1 MKLNY
6 LYYLYYFCDGLSS
19 VFDSQV
25 ISQLNAL
32 SDKRFFK
39 KIYLYLGFRNANERN
54 DFLDRKAS
62 TEIETVFFKSYPNY
76 PFFNFLNRKSIK
88 NALHIQNI
96 NLSEVIF
103 HTRGEIL
110 AWHLSKILDA
120 KYHKQ
125 IIPDVRGASVEEIKE
140 YYNLNKIL

>member
-1 MKLNY
+1 MKLN
-6 LYYLYYFCDGLSS
+6 YLYYFCDGLSS

-25 ISQLNAL
+25 IARFNAL
-32 SDKRFFK
+32 NDKKFFK
-39 KIYLYLGFRNANERN
+39 KIYLFLGIRNANERN
-54 DFLDRKAS
+54 DCLAKKAS
-62 TEIETVFFKSYPNY
+62 AGIEIVFFKSYPNY

-110 AWHLSKILDA
+110 AWHLSKILDVN
-120 KYHKQ
+120 YQKQ
-125 IIPDVRGASVEEIKE
+125 IIPDVHGASV
-140 YYNLNKIL
+140 